1 MEFCLNAKM
10 GKTNWRRS
18 IQTYKLAIWAFNEP
32 VFKAFYL
39 YAVGLIAIFIFL
51 YRGVLWFGV
60 KKCI

>member
-18 IQTYKLAIWAFNEP
+18 IQTYKLTLWVFTEPMFN
-32 VFKAFYL
+32 AFYL
-39 YAVGLIAIFIFL
+39 CAVGLISILIFL
-51 YRGVLWFGV
+51 YRGLLWFGV